1 MVKQTD
7 VKELDILLGNGIITN
22 AEYAYLFSKIEKDKK
37 NDFSQYDEESLLG
50 KNILSFI
57 LTIIAIGA
65 FVFGTCL
72 LNLQILEP
80 VEETMFVEYLG
91 WLIFIIGLVFP
102 IFLFGRMAHK
112 TKNAGMKW
120 AVILFSVF
128 LIGLGVLILIA
139 SLR

>member
-1 MVKQTD
+1 MVK
-7 VKELDILLGNGIITN
+7 KEKP
-22 AEYAYLFSKIEKDKK
+22 S
-37 NDFSQYDEESLLG
+37 LG

-65 FVFGTCL
+65 VLFGTCL

-80 VEETMFVEYLG
+80 FEETMFMQYLV
-91 WLIFIIGLVFP
+91 WLIIIIWLVFP

-128 LIGLGVLILIA
+128 LIGLGVLILID

>member
-1 MVKQTD
+1 MVK
-7 VKELDILLGNGIITN
+7 KEKT
-22 AEYAYLFSKIEKDKK
+22 AS
-37 NDFSQYDEESLLG
+37 LG

-65 FVFGTCL
+65 VLFGTCL

-80 VEETMFVEYLG
+80 FDGVFMQYFIWIIIII
-91 WLIFIIGLVFP
+91 WLSFP

-128 LIGLGVLILIA
+128 LIGLGVLILID